1 MCILYSIFMV
11 EIVENKN
18 VRFFIGFNFF
28 FVIFV
33 LGRPWASNIR
43 ESWSCSQLWTA
54 KSSFCHRPSVGDG
67 ILKAGHVQHQLQLPG
82 FWDLCIKALTFT
94 SCLGQSR
101 PPSSLGLFQYLQHL
115 TFLAAISSERCQC
128 LMIFTAVA
136 GSELQLKAQH
146 FLHDAAL
153 QSPQWPRGT
162 LHANHPVV
170 VDHIR
175 CSSRH
180 HQCLSSMISDLI
192 IQEQEFVWFTEGCC
206 ITPEWWIIRIVPD
219 MMSSMHQYVQWLRD
233 YPWRLHGLFSRRL
246 GG

>member
-1 MCILYSIFMV
+1 MSDFLLDLIFCSLCLYWV
-11 EIVENKN
+11 
-18 VRFFIGFNFF
+18 GLGPP
-28 FVIFV
+28 IFV
-33 LGRPWASNIR
+33 KFEVAANFELPNRHFATGRVWVMG
-43 ESWSCSQLWTA
+43 
-54 KSSFCHRPSVGDG
+54 SSKQVTFSINSGCQVS
-67 ILKAGHVQHQLQLPG
+67 

-115 TFLAAISSERCQC
+115 TFFAAISSKRCQC

-136 GSELQLKAQH
+136 GPELQLKAQH

-153 QSPQWPRGT
+153 QSLQWPRRT
-162 LHANHPVV
+162 LHANHTVV

-192 IQEQEFVWFTEGCC
+192 IQ
-206 ITPEWWIIRIVPD
+206 
-219 MMSSMHQYVQWLRD
+219 
-233 YPWRLHGLFSRRL
+233 
-246 GG
+246 

>member
-1 MCILYSIFMV
+1 MSDFLLDLILYSLSLYWV
-11 EIVENKN
+11 
-18 VRFFIGFNFF
+18 GLGPP
-28 FVIFV
+28 IFV
-33 LGRPWASNIR
+33 KVEVAANFELPNRHFATGRVWVMGSSKQVTFSINSSCQVSEICASKR
-43 ESWSCSQLWTA
+43 SRYLLSWA
-54 KSSFCHRPSVGDG
+54 KSSSKLFG
-67 ILKAGHVQHQLQLPG
+67 IVS
-82 FWDLCIKALTFT
+82 I
-94 SCLGQSR
+94 
-101 PPSSLGLFQYLQHL
+101 QYLQHL

-192 IQEQEFVWFTEGCC
+192 IQEQEFV
-206 ITPEWWIIRIVPD
+206 
-219 MMSSMHQYVQWLRD
+219 
-233 YPWRLHGLFSRRL
+233 
-246 GG
+246 